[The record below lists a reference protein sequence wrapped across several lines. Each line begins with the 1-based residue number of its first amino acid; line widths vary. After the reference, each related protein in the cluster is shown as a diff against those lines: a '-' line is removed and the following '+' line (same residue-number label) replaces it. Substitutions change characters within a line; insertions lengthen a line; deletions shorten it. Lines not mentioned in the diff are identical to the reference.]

1 MVPRRFQRQ
10 ALDSDR
16 IRTRLR
22 MFRRTRLPQT
32 MPPSASYQQPFNV
45 SMLPSAHMKASAPT
59 TKLFRGSITRP
70 AHPLSTLRSVSYL
83 TTT

>member
-1 MVPRRFQRQ
+1 VIPRRSQRQ

-22 MFRRTRLPQT
+22 MFRHTRLPQT

-45 SMLPSAHMKASAPT
+45 SMLPSAHIKASAPT
-59 TKLFRGSITRP
+59 KSYFGAQSHGLHTRC
-70 AHPLSTLRSVSYL
+70 LRSAA
-83 TTT
+83 